1 MTADV
6 DDVIDA
12 SGDAEVS
19 VGVAM
24 SAVPREEVTCG
35 VTPLVGVNSGSIQGQ
50 IRFRSGSNQG
60 QIRVN
65 QGQIRVK
72 SGSNHGQVR
81 VKSGS
86 NQGQIR
92 VTPITWRRVLAV
104 FCQGFQKR
112 QITVTIDAHG
122 R

>member
-1 MTADV
+1 MTTDV

-50 IRFRSGSNQG
+50 IRFRSGSDQG
-60 QIRVN
+60 QVRVN

-72 SGSNHGQVR
+72 SGSDQGQIR

-86 NQGQIR
+86 DQGHAYYLAD
-92 VTPITWRRVLAV
+92 ITWRVLAV